1 MRPFFNDYKIPYCAT
16 NFCYLECDD
25 FPSHNKLKPPV
36 FKRQVSQKVKMG
48 LASNMPYFLFLLLF
62 VMSSNMFQADHV
74 GTKGIYWRLD
84 SLENKV
90 INIDKLTNDDSNA
103 TKSLRQDEPK
113 QDTVFEALL
122 STSIKNGIWTKHEAV
137 RYCTSD
143 VNSHECNGT
152 TYDIIRHAAS
162 QGAVPDD
169 ETAETA
175 PEPDDEQ
182 EPPLDCGKS
191 VNFTHYDHLVGVSN
205 RQRHPALVP
214 EPHAG
219 LVFRRRGDRA
229 SDTIDLDVL
238 EKKLR
243 RSKREK
249 PKSLQLYNQIGNF
262 WRVKGDASKAIEC
275 FRRSLAVSPN
285 NAEVLL
291 NLARV
296 LFNLQYLDDAI
307 FLTRRSLEVQPP
319 DQNAWLQHFT
329 LGEILKEYGN
339 YQEAEMHLRHTLEL
353 RPRFQPAQD
362 ALRQMEA
369 APATQLHGN
378 TVFIIIVLVS
388 CVLFSILSTLESAE
402 TDDCSSEGGRLSGRS
417 GSRATRGRCRRSV

>member
-1 MRPFFNDYKIPYCAT
+1 MR
-16 NFCYLECDD
+16 
-25 FPSHNKLKPPV
+25 
-36 FKRQVSQKVKMG
+36 
-48 LASNMPYFLFLLLF
+48 
-62 VMSSNMFQADHV
+62 
-74 GTKGIYWRLD
+74 
-84 SLENKV
+84 
-90 INIDKLTNDDSNA
+90 
-103 TKSLRQDEPK
+103 
-113 QDTVFEALL
+113 
-122 STSIKNGIWTKHEAV
+122 
-137 RYCTSD
+137 
-143 VNSHECNGT
+143 
-152 TYDIIRHAAS
+152 
-162 QGAVPDD
+162 PDD

-329 LGEILKEYGN
+329 LGEILKVRDG
-339 YQEAEMHLRHTLEL
+339 
-353 RPRFQPAQD
+353 
-362 ALRQMEA
+362 
-369 APATQLHGN
+369 
-378 TVFIIIVLVS
+378 
-388 CVLFSILSTLESAE
+388 CSTSPW
-402 TDDCSSEGGRLSGRS
+402 GRY
-417 GSRATRGRCRRSV
+417 

>member
-1 MRPFFNDYKIPYCAT
+1 MQPVCKFKFQI
-16 NFCYLECDD
+16 
-25 FPSHNKLKPPV
+25 SH
-36 FKRQVSQKVKMG
+36 KVKMG
-48 LASNMPYFLFLLLF
+48 LTSNLPYFLFSILYI
-62 VMSSNMFQADHV
+62 MSANVFQADHIR
-74 GTKGIYWRLD
+74 TKGIYWKLD
-84 SLENKV
+84 SLGDKV
-90 INIDKLTNDDSNA
+90 ISIGKQKNADMNISNSTSSVPLQPEQDK
-103 TKSLRQDEPK
+103 
-113 QDTVFEALL
+113 VFDALL
-122 STSIKNGIWTKHEAV
+122 STNIKNGIWTKHETLS
-137 RYCTSD
+137 YCTEHVSS
-143 VNSHECNGT
+143 NECNKT
-152 TYDIIRHAAS
+152 AFDITDKSTMARAAPS
-162 QGAVPDD
+162 AGAAATRAVL
-169 ETAETA
+169 EEAE
-175 PEPDDEQ
+175 

-205 RQRHPALVP
+205 RRSHPALVP
-214 EPHAG
+214 ETHAG

-229 SDTIDLDVL
+229 SDTVDLNLL

-339 YQEAEMHLRHTLEL
+339 YQEAEMHLRHALEL
-353 RPRFQPAQD
+353 RPRFPPAQA
-362 ALRQMEA
+362 ALLQLET
-369 APATQLHGN
+369 APGIQLHGY
-378 TVFIIIVLVS
+378 TVFIIIVLVV
-388 CVLFSILSTLESAE
+388 CVLFSILSTLESAAADGCAE
-402 TDDCSSEGGRLSGRS
+402 ESGRP
-417 GSRATRGRCRRSV
+417 GRGGVRAVRGRCRRSV